1 MPRSTR
7 HRPPTPRPRRRRR
20 PAPPPPPGAGLF
32 DALDSPPPD
41 ASLLDD
47 LVALVALGLLE
58 QRSSP
63 AGMVFALTELGQRT
77 PAWSELA
84 D

>member
-1 MPRSTR
+1 MPRSTTRR
-7 HRPPTPRPRRRRR
+7 HRPATPRPRRR
-20 PAPPPPPGAGLF
+20 APQPSLLDSF
-32 DALDSPPPD
+32 DSPPAD

-58 QRSSP
+58 ERRSP
-63 AGMVFALTELGQRT
+63 EGIVFALTELGRRT
-77 PAWSELA
+77 PHAE

>member
-7 HRPPTPRPRRRRR
+7 HRPPTRRPRRRTA
-20 PAPPPPPGAGLF
+20 PAPPRLF
-32 DALDSPPPD
+32 EAVDSPPAD

-58 QRSSP
+58 ERRSP
-63 AGMVFALTELGQRT
+63 EGMVFALTELGRRT
-77 PAWSELA
+77 PAS
-84 D
+84 

>member
-7 HRPPTPRPRRRRR
+7 RRPPAARPRRRR
-20 PAPPPPPGAGLF
+20 PSPPHASLF
-32 DALDSPPPD
+32 DALDSPPED
-41 ASLLDD
+41 ASLLED

-63 AGMVFALTELGQRT
+63 EGPVFALTDLGRRT
-77 PAWSELA
+77 PGSRGAR
-84 D
+84 

>member
-20 PAPPPPPGAGLF
+20 ASAQTTDLF
-32 DALDSPPPD
+32 DALTSPPV
-41 ASLLDD
+41 AQSLLDD

-58 QRSSP
+58 ERSSP
-63 AGMVFALTELGQRT
+63 EGKVFALTELGRRT
-77 PAWSELA
+77 PVCRE
-84 D
+84 DRE

>member
-7 HRPPTPRPRRRRR
+7 RRPPAQRPRRRRS
-20 PAPPPPPGAGLF
+20 APPSPSPAGLF
-32 DALDSPPPD
+32 DALDSPQENP
-41 ASLLDD
+41 SLLDD

-63 AGMVFALTELGQRT
+63 EGMVFGLTELGRST
-77 PAWSELA
+77 PASRDA
-84 D
+84 G

>member
-7 HRPPTPRPRRRRR
+7 HRPPTRRPRRRR
-20 PAPPPPPGAGLF
+20 PAPPTAASLF
-32 DALDSPPPD
+32 DALDTPPD
-41 ASLLDD
+41 DPSLLED

-63 AGMVFALTELGQRT
+63 DGTVFALTDLGQRT
-77 PAWSELA
+77 PASRESE
-84 D
+84 

>member
-7 HRPPTPRPRRRRR
+7 HRLPTRRPRRR
-20 PAPPPPPGAGLF
+20 PAAPPPKLF
-32 DALDSPPPD
+32 DSLDSPPAD

-58 QRSSP
+58 ERRSP
-63 AGMVFALTELGQRT
+63 EGMVFALTELGRRT
-77 PAWSELA
+77 PAA
-84 D
+84 

>member
-1 MPRSTR
+1 MPRPTR
-7 HRPPTPRPRRRRR
+7 HRPPARRPRRRRVA
-20 PAPPPPPGAGLF
+20 APPPNLF
-32 DALDSPPPD
+32 DAWDSPHED

-63 AGMVFALTELGQRT
+63 EGMVFALTELGGRM
-77 PAWSELA
+77 PAAEEPE
-84 D
+84 

>member
-7 HRPPTPRPRRRRR
+7 HRPPSRRPRRRR
-20 PAPPPPPGAGLF
+20 PAPPPAASLF
-32 DALDSPPPD
+32 DALDTPHEDP
-41 ASLLDD
+41 SLLED

-63 AGMVFALTELGQRT
+63 EGTVFALTDLGQRT
-77 PAWSELA
+77 PASREA
-84 D
+84 E

>member
-7 HRPPTPRPRRRRR
+7 HRPPTRRPRRRRSA
-20 PAPPPPPGAGLF
+20 APPPPANLF
-32 DALDSPPPD
+32 DALLSPQEDP
-41 ASLLDD
+41 SLLDD

-63 AGMVFALTELGQRT
+63 EGTVFALTDLGRQT
-77 PAWSELA
+77 PASREA
-84 D
+84 E

>member
-7 HRPPTPRPRRRRR
+7 RRPSAPRPRRRRS
-20 PAPPPPPGAGLF
+20 APPSPASLF
-32 DALDSPPPD
+32 DALDSPQEDP
-41 ASLLDD
+41 SLLED

-63 AGMVFALTELGQRT
+63 EGMVFGLTELGRGT
-77 PAWSELA
+77 PGSRDA

>member
-7 HRPPTPRPRRRRR
+7 HRPPTPRPRRRR
-20 PAPPPPPGAGLF
+20 PAPPPTASLF
-32 DALDSPPPD
+32 DALDAPHEDP
-41 ASLLDD
+41 SLLED

-63 AGMVFALTELGQRT
+63 EGTVFALTELGLRT
-77 PAWSELA
+77 PASRESR
-84 D
+84 

>member
-7 HRPPTPRPRRRRR
+7 HRPPTPRPRRRAA
-20 PAPPPPPGAGLF
+20 APPPNLF
-32 DALDSPPPD
+32 EPLDSAPAD

-58 QRSSP
+58 ERRSP
-63 AGMVFALTELGQRT
+63 EGMVFALTELGRRM
-77 PAWSELA
+77 PAA
-84 D
+84 

>member
-7 HRPPTPRPRRRRR
+7 HRPASRRPRRRR
-20 PAPPPPPGAGLF
+20 PEPPPAASLF
-32 DALDSPPPD
+32 DVLDAPHEDP
-41 ASLLDD
+41 SLFED

-63 AGMVFALTELGQRT
+63 EGTVFALTELGRRT
-77 PAWSELA
+77 PAPRGSA
-84 D
+84 

>member
-7 HRPPTPRPRRRRR
+7 RRPAASRPRRRR
-20 PAPPPPPGAGLF
+20 PAPPPHASLF
-32 DALDSPPPD
+32 EALDSPPED
-41 ASLLDD
+41 ASLLED

-63 AGMVFALTELGQRT
+63 AGTVFALTDLGRQI
-77 PAWSELA
+77 PASREA
-84 D
+84 G

>member
-7 HRPPTPRPRRRRR
+7 HRPPTRRPRRRR
-20 PAPPPPPGAGLF
+20 PAPQPAEGLF
-32 DALDSPPPD
+32 DALDTPHEDP
-41 ASLLDD
+41 SLLED

-63 AGMVFALTELGQRT
+63 DGTVFALTDLGHRT
-77 PAWSELA
+77 PPSH
-84 D
+84 DSQ

>member
-7 HRPPTPRPRRRRR
+7 HRPPTRRPRRRT
-20 PAPPPPPGAGLF
+20 APPPPRLF
-32 DALDSPPPD
+32 EALDSPPAD

-58 QRSSP
+58 ERRSP
-63 AGMVFALTELGQRT
+63 EGMVFALTELGRRT
-77 PAWSELA
+77 PAS
-84 D
+84 

>member
-7 HRPPTPRPRRRRR
+7 HRPPSRRPRRRR
-20 PAPPPPPGAGLF
+20 PAPPPAASLF
-32 DALDSPPPD
+32 DALDTPHEDP
-41 ASLLDD
+41 SLLED

-63 AGMVFALTELGQRT
+63 EGTVFALTELGLRT
-77 PAWSELA
+77 PPSHDSE
-84 D
+84 

>member
-7 HRPPTPRPRRRRR
+7 HRPPTRRPRRRRA
-20 PAPPPPPGAGLF
+20 APPPASLF
-32 DALDSPPPD
+32 DAFGSPGED

-63 AGMVFALTELGQRT
+63 EGMVFALTELGRRV
-77 PAWSELA
+77 PASRDA

>member
-7 HRPPTPRPRRRRR
+7 HRPPTRRPRRRR
-20 PAPPPPPGAGLF
+20 PAPVPAASLF
-32 DALDSPPPD
+32 DALDTPLEDP
-41 ASLLDD
+41 SLLED

-63 AGMVFALTELGQRT
+63 DGTVFALTDLGQRT
-77 PAWSELA
+77 SASH
-84 D
+84 DSQ

>member
-20 PAPPPPPGAGLF
+20 SAPPSTASLF
-32 DALDSPPPD
+32 DLLDSPQEDP
-41 ASLLDD
+41 SLLDD

-63 AGMVFALTELGQRT
+63 EGTVFALTDLGRRT
-77 PAWSELA
+77 PASREA
-84 D
+84 H